1 MSFSAIASEKA
12 ASARE
17 AGWEGSNSRSSEP
30 YGWLS
35 RRPSRRATVS
45 VPSIDV
51 GTRPASR
58 AATRIRFAA
67 GSSPSAP
74 TIWASSSRIVTRR
87 VGSAGAAARLAPG
100 GERVRQ
106 LSAGQ
111 RVGRPEARRVVS
123 EDRGRRDN
131 PNLGICPRERN
142 LLPGDDG
149 RGRQRLNRPS
159 GTCGEAEGKENRRGQ
174 GKSTPHTLCIGHQ
187 RAGLSTGRGRR
198 GSRGYI
204 WAHDSPGYPH
214 VPRRRDRL
222 RRRRARGSAAAG
234 TGDGGS
240 NGDGRQGIARS
251 APRQAGVRQRLVV
264 LVKHV
269 SGRGGC
275 LRALG
280 EAAGRCVPLPRPERG

>member
-1 MSFSAIASEKA
+1 MVEPEAEQ
-12 ASARE
+12 ARDGLRAE
-17 AGWEGSNSRSSEP
+17 H
-30 YGWLS
+30 
-35 RRPSRRATVS
+35 RRRNK
-45 VPSIDV
+45 
-51 GTRPASR
+51 TR
-58 AATRIRFAA
+58 
-67 GSSPSAP
+67 
-74 TIWASSSRIVTRR
+74 VTRGDADSLR
-87 VGSAGAAARLAPG
+87 RGQQPERAHDLGIELAHRHETCRIGGYGRRLPPG

-131 PNLGICPRERN
+131 PNLGICPRERD
-142 LLPGDDG
+142 LLRGDDG

-240 NGDGRQGIARS
+240 DGDGRQGIARS